1 MGYLGGRSVARSTHA
16 GWMNEPFQ
24 RLSLLG
30 LAGLA
35 FAGAELVGGNGFI
48 AAFVA
53 GLTLGNTTR
62 AVCARVYEFGEAE
75 GQLLTL
81 VVFLIVDG
89 VMVPAA
95 LPHWDHRMW
104 LYALASLSVVRMAPV
119 ALSLVRSGLRPA
131 TLAFVGWFGPR
142 GLASILYARI
152 VVGEDLPV
160 SALLE
165 SIVTLTVLLSTLLH
179 GITAYPLA
187 RRYATVNGSRRPA
200 TTPKRSTSPYPICR
214 CASGTP
220 RRRGRRE
227 PPGRLVV
234 RHPRKP
240 RATLIGD
247 ERRTCWRAGVAVSG
261 GGACPAGAASSPLRP
276 A

>member
-1 MGYLGGRSVARSTHA
+1 MRTAESGDLGHWLSFAILQVTLGPLVGAAVGYLGGRSVGRSIRA

-62 AVCARVYEFGEAE
+62 AVSARIYEFSEAE

-81 VVFLIVDG
+81 VVFFIVGG

-95 LPHWDHRMW
+95 LPHWDYRVW
-104 LYALASLSVVRMAPV
+104 LYAILSLSVVRMVPV
-119 ALSLVRSGLRPA
+119 ALSLARSGLRPA

-142 GLASILYARI
+142 GLASILYVRI
-152 VVGEDLPV
+152 VVGEGLPA

-165 SIVTLTVLLSTLLH
+165 SVVTLTVLLSTLGH
-179 GITAYPLA
+179 GVIAYPLA
-187 RRYATVNGSRRPA
+187 RRYGQLLAATRDQAAEEHQPVPELPVRIRHAKDAPPA
-200 TTPKRSTSPYPICR
+200 
-214 CASGTP
+214 
-220 RRRGRRE
+220 
-227 PPGRLVV
+227 
-234 RHPRKP
+234 
-240 RATLIGD
+240 
-247 ERRTCWRAGVAVSG
+247 
-261 GGACPAGAASSPLRP
+261 
-276 A
+276 